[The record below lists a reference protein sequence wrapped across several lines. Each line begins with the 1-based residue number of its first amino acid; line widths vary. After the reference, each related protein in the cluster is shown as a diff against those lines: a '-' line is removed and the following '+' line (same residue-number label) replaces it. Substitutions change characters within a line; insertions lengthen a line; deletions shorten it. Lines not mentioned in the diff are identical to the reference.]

1 MKYWFIIILFSLFVC
16 SVSAKELEK
25 ARSLYRNVVIV
36 EEKNKLY
43 MRFESRRKRK
53 SNQACIDLKNPRRL
67 VFEYAQG
74 AMASY
79 LVNPEP
85 KRVLIIGLGG
95 GVLSNVIH
103 EISPQAEII
112 NVDIDPVVAKFARKY
127 FNYQENKKVKTVI
140 KDGRVYVKRALLNQ
154 EKFDWIIL
162 DAFNGDYIPE
172 HLMTQEFLTEVKNLL
187 TSNGLLVAN
196 TFSTSKLYDYESAT
210 YQKVFGK
217 LYTFKTP
224 TKGNR
229 LIFAG
234 GQNFSHQN
242 KMDNVFSKPS
252 LSLIEELKPYQVDIE
267 DIVKRITDRVNWD
280 VNSKVLT
287 DQYSPA
293 NLLK

>member
-1 MKYWFIIILFSLFVC
+1 MRLLLLFSVLSLLAFNLN
-16 SVSAKELEK
+16 AKQLEK

-36 EEKNKLY
+36 EEKNKRY

-53 SNQACIDLKNPRRL
+53 SNQACIDLNNPKRL
-67 VFEYAQG
+67 VFEYVQG
-74 AMASY
+74 MMASY
-79 LVNPEP
+79 AVNPQP

-95 GVLSNVIH
+95 GVLSNVIN

-112 NVDIDPVVAKFARKY
+112 NVDIDPVVVKFARKY
-127 FNYQENKKVKTVI
+127 FNYRENSQVKTVI
-140 KDGRVYVKRALLNQ
+140 SDGRVFVKRALLKA

-172 HLMTQEFLTEVKNLL
+172 HLMTQEFLTEAKQLL
-187 TSNGLLVAN
+187 TPNGLLVAN
-196 TFSTSKLYDYESAT
+196 TFSTSQLYDYESAT
-210 YQKVFGK
+210 YQKVFGN

-229 LIFAG
+229 LIFVG
-234 GQNFSHQN
+234 NDNIVNQNSFSATAKKLPQ
-242 KMDNVFSKPS
+242 
-252 LSLIEELKPYQVDIE
+252 SLIEKLAPYNIDIE
-267 DIVKRITDRVNWD
+267 TMTKQITDHVDWNVD
-280 VNSKVLT
+280 SKILT